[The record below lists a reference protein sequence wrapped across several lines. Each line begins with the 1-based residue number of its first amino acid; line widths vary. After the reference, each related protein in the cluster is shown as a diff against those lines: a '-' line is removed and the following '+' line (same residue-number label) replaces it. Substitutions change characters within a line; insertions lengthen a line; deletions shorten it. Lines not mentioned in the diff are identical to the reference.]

1 MRGMESVDTPFQIQS
16 VFHLLF
22 QAITFDL
29 VLSLVLRAKSKQVR
43 IITVRDVQKC
53 TVRPYV

>member
-22 QAITFDL
+22 QAVTFDL

-43 IITVRDVQKC
+43 IIIVRDVQKS
-53 TVRPYV
+53 TVRPYL